1 MADKIAKNAIKTA
14 PDGPDVTFAREISS
28 LLPIFAKN
36 NVRLIGVGLEPLGV
50 DEFIQGKFF
59 GGELFIDMEKKSYSA
74 LGFKRMS
81 LLGLFPAV
89 LAKKARDFAARAKKL
104 NLGGNMK
111 GDGFQNGGALV
122 VEVGG
127 TQTLLTYVQQDAP
140 DHVSNAEVLK
150 ALGIEDEPVA
160 SAEDFPS
167 SVHSLKEDSHLAEQ
181 WSSPS
186 EVRTMILSQKKAA
199 AILQPW
205 WDMLLFY
212 TLALTILTSC
222 YLYATSVPL
231 KREVVLGVNDTLMI
245 DSSLDFNFTEDLD
258 SFLENNSSYEV
269 FGLERF
275 SDSLF
280 DPNPDL
286 TSPIR
291 VIGHPKTFWIH
302 RSQPQGFLLAL
313 IGLCLVVGFLNL
325 AYDRLFYNAHVVQ
338 VICHLMEVQL
348 DLQYYRRVRNNLV
361 FTNTLHRS
369 QGQIWMVIMFHSW
382 NAIRLSMFIVLS
394 ALSIYYHSLIR
405 NGKPEHLLISFLLE
419 ILLVSQVILLMF
431 ASLWTHVVIGATL
444 WGKLMKSYS
453 EAVNKID
460 VIRGRSVPSPPF
472 RKRSSER
479 VLDSLNPYVSSPNIR
494 LILDL
499 LAFRHGLG
507 VGLKTL
513 AALEIDVQN
522 NWRPLRLAVRDAP
535 QGLEITWK
543 DPLAVL
549 YIMPVPRSLRLC
561 YGLEISF
568 PHHPTFPNEKIV
580 EIVGFEEKRY
590 YEQIWTATR
599 ANAVDLKLK
608 ESFTYSEVFAEVTT
622 DFLPAF
628 VDVWTILDGQL
639 VSKSS
644 FVCDIMS
651 DTEEALIRDGSPNP
665 VPKPPRTQ
673 TGTEA
678 IAPPHNPSPGLTGF
692 QKAQMK
698 ASSLQRSLKMKGSN
712 PFEPDNLHPGTR
724 AKSLTNLLEN
734 GTNNAIPVC
743 VKKSKS
749 YGNKLQ
755 LSASFKRNKIKRL
768 NSYENMA
775 YEATEDED
783 DAHNTSQVI

>member
-1 MADKIAKNAIKTA
+1 
-14 PDGPDVTFAREISS
+14 
-28 LLPIFAKN
+28 
-36 NVRLIGVGLEPLGV
+36 
-50 DEFIQGKFF
+50 
-59 GGELFIDMEKKSYSA
+59 
-74 LGFKRMS
+74 
-81 LLGLFPAV
+81 
-89 LAKKARDFAARAKKL
+89 
-104 NLGGNMK
+104 
-111 GDGFQNGGALV
+111 
-122 VEVGG
+122 
-127 TQTLLTYVQQDAP
+127 
-140 DHVSNAEVLK
+140 
-150 ALGIEDEPVA
+150 
-160 SAEDFPS
+160 
-167 SVHSLKEDSHLAEQ
+167 
-181 WSSPS
+181 
-186 EVRTMILSQKKAA
+186 MILSQNKAE

-205 WDMLLFY
+205 WDMILLKS
-212 TLALTILTSC
+212 LALTILTSC
-222 YLYATSVPL
+222 YLYSTSEPL
-231 KREVVLGVNDTLMI
+231 KREVVLGVNDTLVI
-245 DSSLDFNFTEDLD
+245 DSSLDFNFTENLD
-258 SFLENNSSYEV
+258 AFLEPNSTNEV

-280 DPNPDL
+280 DPNPAL
-286 TSPIR
+286 ESPIK
-291 VIGHPKTFWIH
+291 VIGHPKTFWIF
-302 RSQPQGFLLAL
+302 RSLPQGFLLSV
-313 IGLCLVVGFLNL
+313 IIISLVIGFLNL

-348 DLQYYRRVRNNLV
+348 DLQFYRRVRNNLV

-382 NAIRLSMFIVLS
+382 NAIRLIVFLVLS
-394 ALSIYYHSLIR
+394 ILAIYYHTLIR
-405 NGKPEHLLISFLLE
+405 NGKPGHLLMAFFLE
-419 ILLVSQVILLMF
+419 ILLLSQVMLFIF
-431 ASLWTHVVIGATL
+431 ANLWTHVILGSTL

-472 RKRSSER
+472 RKKSSER
-479 VLDSLNPYVSSPNIR
+479 VLDSLNPYESSPNIR

-522 NWRPLRLAVRDAP
+522 NWRPLRLTVQETP

-549 YIMPVPRSLRLC
+549 YIMPVPRSMRLC

-590 YEQIWTATR
+590 YEQIWSATR

-608 ESFTYSEVFAEVTT
+608 ESFTYNEVFAEVTT

-639 VSKSS
+639 ISKSS
-644 FVCDIMS
+644 FVCDVLS
-651 DTEEALIRDGSPNP
+651 DIGEGPIPDSSPNP

-673 TGTEA
+673 ASAEM
-678 IAPPHNPSPGLTGF
+678 IASPQVHSPGLSPF
-692 QKAQMK
+692 QKAQIK

-712 PFEPDNLHPGTR
+712 PFEQENPCRGTR
-724 AKSLTNLLEN
+724 AKSLTNLVEN
-734 GTNNAIPVC
+734 GLQNAIPG
-743 VKKSKS
+743 VKKSQS

-775 YEATEDED
+775 YEMSEEDND
-783 DAHNTSQVI
+783 SQNTTQVI